1 MNNFQTLFFAWAN
14 FNNVA
19 LDVNFSAPS
28 SDDHENHSG
37 WGVTD
42 GDSGKWVTQG
52 EKWKI
57 SETVQLNVISIY
69 KTHFSSAAKDR
80 HTWDTLGCRKIRI
93 FHALHHRL
101 LVADWQSSCSSVIC
115 QFFFFVACLPISLG
129 GCYFSLENRK
139 YFALWPLE
147 TGELSNLPRAERA
160 KGERKITTL

>member
-1 MNNFQTLFFAWAN
+1 MSTFPPHQMMITKITA
-14 FNNVA
+14 
-19 LDVNFSAPS
+19 
-28 SDDHENHSG
+28 G

-42 GDSGKWVTQG
+42 GDSGKWVTQERSG
-52 EKWKI
+52 KI

-80 HTWDTLGCRKIRI
+80 HTWGTLGYRKIRI

-139 YFALWPLE
+139 YFTLWLLE
-147 TGELSNLPRAERA
+147 RRAIESSSTERRRGDGEGRTENH
-160 KGERKITTL
+160 TTL